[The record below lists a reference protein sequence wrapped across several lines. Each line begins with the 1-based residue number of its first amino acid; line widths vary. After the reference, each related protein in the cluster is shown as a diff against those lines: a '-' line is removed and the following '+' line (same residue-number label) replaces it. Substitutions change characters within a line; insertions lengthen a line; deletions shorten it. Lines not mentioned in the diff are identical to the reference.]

1 MFQQDAAESIRR
13 LTAELNNHALYRS
26 IQTVEDL
33 RLFMAH
39 HVYSVWD
46 FMGLLK
52 YLQHQ
57 IAPSKYPWSP
67 TANTL
72 VRRFINSIVLAEESD
87 LGLPDAEGNSTFAS
101 HFELYTQA
109 MDELDSDPLP
119 AMRFAS
125 YAARYGFGHAL
136 IKFPEIPAA
145 SQVFMRKTC
154 AFIRSDK
161 PHVVAAAFAFGR
173 EQIIPAMFQ
182 ALLAGMDIDHK
193 QAPLFHHYLQRHIDL
208 DEHEH
213 SPLALRML
221 QELCEDDHARVLEAE
236 QAAIAAIQAR
246 IQLWDGVLNA
256 IKMGLVPQKVA
267 S

>member
-1 MFQQDAAESIRR
+1 MFQQDAVKKIRR
-13 LTAELNNHALYRS
+13 LTAELDNHALYRS
-26 IQTVEDL
+26 IHTVEDL

-39 HVYSVWD
+39 HIYTVWD

-52 YLQHQ
+52 YLQHR
-57 IAPSKYPWSP
+57 IAPSKYPWLP
-67 TANTL
+67 RANTMA
-72 VRRFINSIVLAEESD
+72 RRFINSIVLAEESD
-87 LGLPDAEGNSTFAS
+87 LGLPDAEGNPTYIS

-109 MDELDSDPLP
+109 MEEIGGDPLP
-119 AMRFAS
+119 AMRFTS
-125 YAARYGFGHAL
+125 YAASQGFGHAL
-136 IKFPEIPAA
+136 IKFPDVPAA

-154 AFIRSDK
+154 AFIKSDK

-182 ALLAGMDIDHK
+182 ALLAGMDIDQK

-221 QELCEDDHARVLEAE
+221 KELCEDDQSRVLEAE
-236 QAAIAAIQAR
+236 QAAVSAIQAR

-256 IKMGLVPQKVA
+256 IKMGPVSQKVA